1 MTTTTTSAVAE
12 DKATDKEDAPPREVT
27 IPLATK
33 SEHYR
38 LGGHDGW
45 WKKISKATAVIDKY
59 ARKAVY
65 GNDSLGWSSP
75 VELGRGSPETK
86 K

>member
-1 MTTTTTSAVAE
+1 MTTTAAPAVSE
-12 DKATDKEDAPPREVT
+12 DKATDKEDTPTPKQVT

-65 GNDSLGWSSP
+65 GNDSLGWFSP
-75 VELGRGSPETK
+75 VELGRGSPERK
-86 K
+86 